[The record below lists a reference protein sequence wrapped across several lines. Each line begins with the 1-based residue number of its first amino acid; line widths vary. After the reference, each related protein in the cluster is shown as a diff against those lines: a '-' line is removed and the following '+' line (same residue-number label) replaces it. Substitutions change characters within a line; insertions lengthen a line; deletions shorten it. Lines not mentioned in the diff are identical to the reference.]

1 MTMVVVLSFVM
12 RLLDFVKKI
21 HINQQLLK
29 SAKEAAAHRAAETVS
44 SSIYY
49 CETSYM
55 DTLN

>member
-1 MTMVVVLSFVM
+1 MVVVLSFVM
-12 RLLDFVKKI
+12 RLLEFVKKI